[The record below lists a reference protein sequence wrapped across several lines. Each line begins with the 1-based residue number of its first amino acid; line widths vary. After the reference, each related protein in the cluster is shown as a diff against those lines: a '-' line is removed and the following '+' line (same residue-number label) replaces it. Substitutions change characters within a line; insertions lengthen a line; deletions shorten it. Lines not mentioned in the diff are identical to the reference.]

1 MPVTTAPRRAKK
13 DSYLELV
20 KKFPLKTLK
29 NDTEHDRALE
39 MIDSLMGYDLDRG
52 SGDYLDA
59 LIVLVTKY
67 EDDHDPIEDDLTP
80 KQALRALI
88 EMNNLTQADIGRLI
102 GSEPAVSMFLKGTR
116 SLSKK
121 QARVLSDHFKVDLS
135 LFL

>member
-1 MPVTTAPRRAKK
+1 MPTISGKPRAKK

-29 NDTEHDRALE
+29 NDTEHDLALA

-67 EDDHDPIEDDLTP
+67 EDEHDPIEDDLTP
-80 KQALRALI
+80 K
-88 EMNNLTQADIGRLI
+88 
-102 GSEPAVSMFLKGTR
+102 
-116 SLSKK
+116 
-121 QARVLSDHFKVDLS
+121 
-135 LFL
+135 